1 MGGCSSERDV
11 SLRSGKAVADAL
23 RAGGIEPVEIDLTK
37 EALPDGIDPK
47 NDVIFPVLH
56 GGYGEG
62 GGFQADLEKAGFAY
76 AGCDAASSKAC
87 MDKVFSKK
95 AVLKAG
101 VKTADFFVLKPRGK
115 APSADEIVA
124 VTGEDIVVKPSG
136 EGSSVGLELFDKK
149 AQLAAWLAKP
159 RKGVWLVER
168 RIHGRELTC
177 GVLDGKGMGI
187 VQIVPNVGVYDYKS
201 KYTAGATKYLFPA
214 PISEEETEVVRRRAE
229 QAFAACAC
237 RDYARA
243 DFILPEGGEPVF
255 LELNT
260 LPGMTATSLLPKSAS
275 CVGLDFTQLVRRMVE
290 PAIKRFQ
297 SR

>member
-1 MGGCSSERDV
+1 MGGCSSEREV

-23 RAGGIEPVEIDLTK
+23 RAGGIQPVEIDLTK
-37 EALPDGIDPK
+37 EALPKGIDPK

-76 AGCDAASSKAC
+76 AGCDAKSSKAC
-87 MDKVFSKK
+87 MDKVFAKK
-95 AVLKAG
+95 AVIKAG
-101 VKTADFFVLKPRGK
+101 VKTAKFVVLEAGRK
-115 APSADEIVA
+115 APNAETIVA
-124 VTGEDIVVKPSG
+124 ETGEDIVVKPAD

-149 AQLAAWLAKP
+149 AQLAEWLLKP
-159 RKGVWLVER
+159 RKGTWLVEE

-177 GVLDGKGMGI
+177 GLLDGKGMGI

-214 PISEEETEVVRRRAE
+214 PITEAEADSVRKYAE
-229 QAFAACAC
+229 KAFAACAC
-237 RDYARA
+237 RDYSRA
-243 DFILPEGGEPVF
+243 DFIMTEGSEPVF

-275 CVGLDFTQLVRRMVE
+275 CIGLDFTQLVRRMIE
-290 PAIKRFQ
+290 PAIKRFET
-297 SR
+297 R